1 MKKICIALLSIIVL
15 FYTGTVYAVDGYS
28 FELQY
33 EGEIKENEAKQGKVL
48 LVGVN
53 APTHAKVRIKVDIT
67 GPATPKILAND
78 SLGNTLDIAQIGYWG
93 PDTGFAV
100 SGTFTNTTPITAT
113 FPKAGAYSIKLSL
126 IDLENSNNV
135 IATKEVQINVKKETP
150 ITPPAEGNTN
160 TVNNVIP
167 ANNTIVNNEIT
178 EIPKTGI
185 SIWEYVGYTLVV
197 VAILTGGYLLVR
209 KRS

>member
-15 FYTGTVYAVDGYS
+15 FYTGAVYAVDGYS
-28 FELQY
+28 FDLQY
-33 EGEIKENEAKQGKVL
+33 EGEIKENEAKQAKVL

-78 SLGNTLDIAQIGYWG
+78 SLGNTIDIAQTGYWG

-135 IATKEVQINVKKETP
+135 IATKEVQINVKQETTV
-150 ITPPAEGNTN
+150 TPPAEENTN
-160 TVNNVIP
+160 TVNNVIQV
-167 ANNTIVNNEIT
+167 NNTIVNEEIK

-185 SIWEYVGYTLVV
+185 SIWEYAGYTLVV
-197 VAILTGGYLLVR
+197 VAILAGGYLVIR